1 MSEKE
6 EPAIPDI
13 VKLKA
18 MERDVKKMCQ
28 DLDARQATFDKD
40 HANLEKRIAAFNKTH
55 KIVDASESFNKMVV
69 LVDEIYTMYVAHH
82 GDAGGLYE
90 SIKLLLDS
98 RARFSDL
105 PKQK

>member
-6 EPAIPDI
+6 ENDVTDL

-18 MERDVKKMCQ
+18 MERDVKKMCNE
-28 DLDARQATFDKD
+28 LDARQETFNKES
-40 HANLEKRIAAFNKTH
+40 ANLEKQIAAFNKKH
-55 KIVDASESFNKMVV
+55 KIVGASDSFNKMVV
-69 LVDEIYTMYVAHH
+69 LVDEIYTMYVGQH

-98 RARFSDL
+98 RARFSEQ
-105 PKQK
+105 PKKK